1 MELCLKDKKN
11 KVRRGMEIEF
21 QLEDSDLV
29 FTFEPDWDRKT
40 HSSRRVQWQLSHGSH
55 SGALADMFNDI
66 PT

>member
-1 MELCLKDKKN
+1 
-11 KVRRGMEIEF
+11 MEIEF

>member
-11 KVRRGMEIEF
+11 KTIRRMEIEF

-29 FTFEPDWDRKT
+29 FTFEPDWDRNN
-40 HSSRRVQWQLSHGSH
+40 HSGRRVRWQLSHGSH